1 MKKAISLFL
10 MLTLLLGC
18 FALHANAAGMLGDVD
33 GDGVHTAS
41 DARTVLRAAVGL
53 DALTP
58 AQQTAADVDHDGNIT
73 AADARTVLRA
83 AVNLEELNAEGTAF
97 VAVVPASEKI
107 KAFIIANQTYYQ
119 NGIYAYGY
127 SDDDFDY
134 AFMYDTRSGEK
145 YTLGAE
151 AYYTYDVY
159 EYLVSVWMNDSFNDY
174 IAQLEVYENGE
185 DFGYAVYKLNPKTFS
200 HDNALNALTETD
212 YYGLAGAKKSDVK
225 NLVAELASLS
235 LYYFVADITDANIG
249 VDYKKDMHLEQ
260 IVL

>member
-10 MLTLLLGC
+10 LLTLLAGC

-33 GDGVHTAS
+33 GDGVYTS
-41 DARTVLRAAVGL
+41 GDARTILRAAVGL
-53 DALTP
+53 DALSP
-58 AQQTAADVDHDGNIT
+58 DQKTAADVDHDGNIT

-83 AVNLEELNAEGTAF
+83 AVNLDELNAAGTAF

-107 KAFIIANQTYYQ
+107 KSFIIANQTYYQ

-127 SDDDFDY
+127 SDDDFEY
-134 AFMYDTRSGEK
+134 AFMYDTRSGET
-145 YTLGAE
+145 YRLGAE
-151 AYYTYDVY
+151 AYYTYGAY
-159 EYLVSVWMNDSFNDY
+159 EYLVSVWMNDSFTDY
-174 IAQLEVYENGE
+174 IAQLEVYENGN
-185 DFGYAVYKLNPKTFS
+185 DYGYAVYKLNQKTFS

-212 YYGLAGAKKSDVK
+212 YYGLDGATKAQVK
-225 NLVAELASLS
+225 NLVAEMAALS
-235 LYYFVADITDANIG
+235 LYNFVADITDANIG